1 MAESAAALLDAHP
14 RVRVVTVDFF
24 DTLVTR
30 RWAQPT
36 HVFADMERV
45 LVAVDPSRRGFAAA
59 RVEAEHRAR
68 VRAATDDPHRD
79 VTLAEIHL
87 ELSRMLNLD
96 LDERHRLAAMERALE
111 VASVRPGGLAV
122 EVAEEARRRGLRV
135 VVVSDNY
142 MPSVHLVDMARAAG
156 LEWLEASDIFV
167 SCEHG
172 GQKHNGRLWR
182 TVISSLGVRGSRIL
196 HVGDDPHADN
206 VVPAGMGV
214 RTHLVPHLRTS
225 HRHMR
230 NTAPSVLP
238 LSRIEADLRDAGVTD
253 RAEVL
258 GRGAIAIVV
267 ASQVRHGLAEARSR
281 GAHDVHFAARDGHLA
296 HGLWTR
302 LRERDPS
309 MPRASYTSFSRSVV
323 WRAMLERLDA
333 DNVHR
338 FVGDDEVLTPER
350 LGHRV
355 GCALVGAEPGVA
367 LGAAAAREV
376 LVANADAV
384 LAAARTLRSRFLTH
398 LRRRGLL
405 DDGLHLVVDLGWTA
419 STVADLADLVAH
431 ETGGRSRIEGLFTG
445 LYWDATPNRTRL
457 GMRGIAMDEFAPLDD
472 NLRLLGIVKYMEA
485 LVTAPHG
492 SVVDFD
498 GDGSP
503 IGAETAPERRAWDTV
518 VGRVASAATES
529 AWQMLTGSHPSG
541 VRAEDLDGSAVW
553 AAIMQVAH
561 TPTPAEVEMLSVVHH
576 VTDIDHEGEGRPVVA
591 PPPAWRTHIT
601 DAEFLVIHDSL
612 IRRHWLRG
620 SMSAWRNRG
629 DGDWMVD
636 EIERMW
642 PHTQPVWVHGGVP
655 R

>member
-14 RVRVVTVDFF
+14 RVRVVSVDFF

-30 RWAQPT
+30 KWAQPT
-36 HVFADMERV
+36 HVFADMERA
-45 LVAVDPSRRGFAAA
+45 LVAADPSMRGFATS

-68 VRAATDDPHRD
+68 MRAAADDPHRD
-79 VTLAEIHL
+79 VTLEEIHL
-87 ELSRMLNLD
+87 ELARMCNLD
-96 LDERHRLAAMERALE
+96 LGERIRLATMEK
-111 VASVRPGGLAV
+111 AV
-122 EVAEEARRRGLRV
+122 EVVSARRGGFAADVAEEAHRRGLRV

-142 MPSVHLVDMARAAG
+142 MPSSHLVDMARAAG
-156 LEWLEASDIFV
+156 IDWLEQADVFV
-167 SCEHG
+167 SCENG

-182 TVISSLGVRGSRIL
+182 HVLESLGVRASRVL
-196 HVGDDPHADN
+196 HLGDDPRSD
-206 VVPAGMGV
+206 VTVPAKLGV
-214 RTHLVPHLRTS
+214 RTHLVPHLRSS

-230 NTAPSVLP
+230 NTAPAVLP
-238 LSRIEADLRDAGVTD
+238 LSRIEADLRDAGVAD

-258 GRGAIAIVV
+258 GRGAVAMVV
-267 ASQVRHGLAEARSR
+267 ASQVVHALAEVRAR
-281 GAHDVHFAARDGHLA
+281 GARDVHFAARDGHLA
-296 HGLWTR
+296 HGLWER

-309 MPRASYTSFSRSVV
+309 MPRAAYTSFSRSVV
-323 WRAMLERLDA
+323 WRALLERVDV

-338 FVGDDEVLTPER
+338 FVGDDEQLTRSR

-355 GCALVGAEPGVA
+355 GCELPGGDPAEVLDAPSARELLVANSDSVV
-367 LGAAAAREV
+367 AAARG
-376 LVANADAV
+376 
-384 LAAARTLRSRFLTH
+384 LRSRFLTH

-405 DDGLHLVVDLGWTA
+405 DDGVHLVLDLGWTA
-419 STVADLADLVAH
+419 STVADLADLVAT

-457 GMRGIAMDEFAPLDD
+457 AMRGIAMDEFAPLDD
-472 NLRLLGIVKYMEA
+472 NLRLLGVVKYMEA

-498 GDGSP
+498 GDGNP
-503 IGAETAPERRAWDTV
+503 IGAETAPEKRAWDAV
-518 VGRVASAATES
+518 VGRIASAATES
-529 AWQMLTGSHPSG
+529 AWQMLTGTHPSG
-541 VRAEDLDGSAVW
+541 VGTGDLDPSAVW

-576 VTDIDHEGEGRPVVA
+576 VTDIDHEGDGRPMVA
-591 PPPAWRTHIT
+591 PPPAWRTHVT

-620 SMSAWRNRG
+620 SLSAWRNRG
-629 DGDWMVD
+629 DSDWMVD

-642 PHTQPVWVHGGVP
+642 PHTHPVWVHGGAP